1 MKNNSWYA
9 ALFGPVTL
17 LIVSYIIYVIRYPIW
32 HSVTAIEPIFV
43 MLISSYLLVFVVAI
57 LLVKHDAEQSLAQ
70 IIHNVTLPMILLGSL
85 FGLLYLG
92 LWYSMSVILGC
103 QFELVSSTI
112 LRDYS
117 QYTFSSLP
125 LALALYLG
133 FAIVGAFTEEIA
145 YRGYAQT
152 RLSSRYGTTV
162 GILTSTLLFAFQ
174 HIHVFQTTWVIT
186 FFQTQFVHV
195 FLYGAF
201 GGYLFVKSQ
210 SLWSIFSMHA
220 LTNAFSVTVPLVVS
234 STFTYTYLIAE
245 TVSFLVL
252 FILLRYLPLARLT
265 TN

>member
-1 MKNNSWYA
+1 MSNNRWHTV
-9 ALFGPVTL
+9 LWGPIML

-32 HSVTAIEPIFV
+32 LSFTTIEPIFV
-43 MLISSYLLVFVVAI
+43 MLICSYLLVFVVAI
-57 LLVKHDAEQSLAQ
+57 LLVKYDAKQSLSQ
-70 IIHNVTLPMILLGSL
+70 IMHNCTLYMILLGSL

-92 LWYSMSVILGC
+92 VWYSISFILGSH
-103 QFELVSSTI
+103 FEFVSSTL

-125 LALALYLG
+125 LALALYLV
-133 FAIVGAFTEEIA
+133 FAILGAFTEEIA

-152 RLSSRYGTTV
+152 RISSRYGTLV

-174 HIHVFQTTWVIT
+174 HIHMFQITWLIT

-195 FLYGAF
+195 FLFGAF
-201 GGYLFVKSQ
+201 GGYLYVKSK
-210 SLWSIFSMHA
+210 SLWSVFFMHA
-220 LTNAFSVTVPLVVS
+220 LTNAFSVIVPLIVT
-234 STFTYTYLIAE
+234 STFTFAYLITE

-252 FILLRYLPLARLT
+252 FLLLKYLPLAHLT